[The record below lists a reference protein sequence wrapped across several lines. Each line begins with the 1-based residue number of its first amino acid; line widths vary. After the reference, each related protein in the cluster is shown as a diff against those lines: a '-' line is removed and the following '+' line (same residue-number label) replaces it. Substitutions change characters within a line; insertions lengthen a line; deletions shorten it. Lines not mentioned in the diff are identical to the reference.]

1 GWALAY
7 ALRAEPD
14 HLAVRRE
21 HLIEAGKRVRLKQ
34 NIPLLVRLLL
44 EGLEGHR
51 FAFYVISAAPEE
63 VIQSALEGIVPP
75 DHIYGTRFEYDPAS
89 GEIRSIVRVAAGYG
103 KVAVLD
109 ELQAALQVGSDRI
122 VYVGDGSS
130 DIRVLP
136 HANRGDG
143 RDLRSQLV
151 LDRQFANALAGRRED
166 GVGDRRHHRL
176 GSGLADSPRGLGAPH
191 EMHFDHRGL
200 VDAQHPVVVE
210 VVLLDAA
217 VLEGDLAPQD
227 ARDPEDDPALDLCLD
242 GVRVDDD
249 AAIHGA
255 DHPRDADL
263 PLLRDRH
270 LRNLRDVAPE
280 GV

>member
-1 GWALAY
+1 MMAKEYLLASDFDQTLSFNDSGIILSEIVGIPGFREKVAGLSRTNLIQQGGELAY
-7 ALRAEPD
+7 LLRHDPD
-14 HLAVRRE
+14 YRAVRRE

-130 DIRVLP
+130 DVHVMLHVNRLNGLTIAVSENKYLTQIAKRTIVSDDALSVLVP
-136 HANRGDG
+136 ILEDIVGMDAAGIHALFESHG
-143 RDLRSQLV
+143 LV
-151 LDRQFANALAGRRED
+151 LQDWNKVRTDLVTIRET
-166 GVGDRRHHRL
+166 
-176 GSGLADSPRGLGAPH
+176 
-191 EMHFDHRGL
+191 
-200 VDAQHPVVVE
+200 
-210 VVLLDAA
+210 DAA
-217 VLEGDLAPQD
+217 AT
-227 ARDPEDDPALDLCLD
+227 
-242 GVRVDDD
+242 
-249 AAIHGA
+249 
-255 DHPRDADL
+255 
-263 PLLRDRH
+263 PL
-270 LRNLRDVAPE
+270 VA
-280 GV
+280 